1 MTKKELIRHWEEE
14 LTFTQ
19 EQVKN
24 NIKNNELTTA
34 LKHQLHEKSILMFI
48 ESLKQLSEETR
59 KDFEKD
65 KIKVTTLT
73 KDEVENNRSKA
84 NDYLL

>member
-65 KIKVTTLT
+65 KIKFTTLT